1 MSKTAFIAFLG
12 VVARRLIQSPLQYCR
27 PLIYYSMETQKLQL
41 LARAMQT
48 YTWRMQAITSN
59 IANLDTPGYQRL
71 SVSFEDELQN
81 ARSSL
86 QSSEILSSVRPSL
99 NVEENAPVIED
110 ELMDMAD
117 TQMRTQL
124 TTRALREHFETMRMG
139 ITGHS
144 G

>member
-1 MSKTAFIAFLG
+1 
-12 VVARRLIQSPLQYCR
+12 
-27 PLIYYSMETQKLQL
+27 METQKLQL